1 MSNPDPYNALI
12 ASINTKLGNLHK
24 MKITSNNAASLATAN
39 AEAAKTA
46 ANAEARARAEAAK
59 TAAYD
64 ARPFVNV
71 RTGGRRT
78 KRHIKKHRKSK
89 QSRRA
94 LRSSKTQKGGV
105 NNNNLNLGNEQ
116 KIKKSNI
123 KGRAYCFQQYLHNSK
138 GFKECMEEGML

>member
-1 MSNPDPYNALI
+1 MSNPNPYNALI
-12 ASINTKLGNLHK
+12 ASINTKLGNLHSID
-24 MKITSNNAASLATAN
+24 ITSAQ
-39 AEAAKTA
+39 AAKVAKTNASIA
-46 ANAEARARAEAAK
+46 ANAAANAAK
-59 TAAYD
+59 AAKM
-64 ARPFVNV
+64 AENLRRPFLNV

-105 NNNNLNLGNEQ
+105 NNNNLNLGNER

-123 KGRAYCFQQYLHNSK
+123 KGRAYCLQHYLHNSK

>member
-12 ASINTKLGNLHK
+12 TNIGTKLGNLNN
-24 MKITSNNAASLATAN
+24 MGITQAK
-39 AEAAKTA
+39 AAKVAKTNANIA
-46 ANAEARARAEAAK
+46 ANAAANAAK
-59 TAAYD
+59 AAKI
-64 ARPFVNV
+64 AENLRRPFLNV
-71 RTGGRRT
+71 RTGGRRN